1 VWLDDERAL
10 DFLIDLLDEQDRN
23 HRSMTL
29 GLLNRLEFG
38 RPMGIPAKEMPHQP
52 SDYDKLRKDPAFRA
66 HLVAAIRKRN
76 AESKN
81 GR

>member
-1 VWLDDERAL
+1 VWLDDERAR
-10 DFLIDLLDEQDRN
+10 DFLIDLLDEQDRK
-23 HRSMTL
+23 H
-29 GLLNRLEFG
+29 RLEFG

>member
-1 VWLDDERAL
+1 
-10 DFLIDLLDEQDRN
+10 
-23 HRSMTL
+23 
-29 GLLNRLEFG
+29 
-38 RPMGIPAKEMPHQP
+38 MGIPAKEMPHQP